1 MTKKIKLFLPLLAL
15 TLLAGCSKSLDLTTL
30 SGEWYVAQI
39 NGETVLVIE
48 KAPYFGIENGKL
60 NGNTGCNS
68 FSADLPQKGKQL
80 DFSKM
85 VTTMR
90 YCPDNETEQKLYAAL
105 RSCKQAKGKEEA
117 FVLTDEHGGELVVCL
132 KRTIV
137 GDLLD
142 GKWYAQVIDGQAV
155 PQSESETPF
164 IGFDAKK
171 GSIYGFTGC
180 NRLTGSFN
188 LKDLQ
193 SGKADFSALGSTR
206 MLCQDAKWERPFLD
220 ALAKTKQ
227 LRLAGNYIFL
237 NDENGKQLMKL
248 SKKE

>member
-1 MTKKIKLFLPLLAL
+1 MTKTIKLILPLLAL
-15 TLLAGCSKSLDLTTL
+15 GLLAGCSKSLDLATL

-39 NGETVLVIE
+39 NGETVSNLA
-48 KAPYFGIENGKL
+48 KAPYFSIENGKL
-60 NGNTGCNS
+60 NGNSGCNS
-68 FSADLPQKGKQL
+68 FSADLPQKGAHL

-85 VTTMR
+85 VTTLR

-105 RSCKQAKGKEEA
+105 RSCKQAKGNAEV
-117 FVLTDEHGGELVVCL
+117 FVLTDERGGELVACQ

-155 PQSESETPF
+155 PQNESETPY
-164 IGFDAKK
+164 IGFDTKK
-171 GSIYGFTGC
+171 DCLYGFTGC

-193 SGKADFSALGSTR
+193 AGKADFSALGSTR

-227 LRLAGNYIFL
+227 LRLAGNYLFL
-237 NDENGKQLMKL
+237 NDENGKQLVKL
-248 SKKE
+248 SQKD

>member
-15 TLLAGCSKSLDLTTL
+15 ALLAGCSKSLDLATL

-39 NGETVLVIE
+39 NGETVSNLA

-68 FSADLPQKGKQL
+68 FSADLPQKGAQL

-85 VTTMR
+85 VTTLR

-105 RSCKQAKGKEEA
+105 RSCKQAKGNAEV
-117 FVLTDEHGGELVVCL
+117 FVLTDERGGELVACH
-132 KRTIV
+132 KRTLTAE
-137 GDLLD
+137 LLE

-164 IGFDAKK
+164 IGFDTKK
-171 GSIYGFTGC
+171 GSLYGFTGC
-180 NRLTGSFN
+180 NRLTGSFS

-193 SGKADFSALGSTR
+193 AGKADFSALGSTR

-227 LRLAGNYIFL
+227 LRLAGNYLFL
-237 NDENGKQLMKL
+237 NDENGKQLVKL

>member
-48 KAPYFGIENGKL
+48 KAPYFGIENGKM

-85 VTTMR
+85 VATMR

-105 RSCKQAKGKEEA
+105 RSCKQAKGNAEA
-117 FVLTDEHGGELVVCL
+117 FVLTDERGGELVVCL

-164 IGFDAKK
+164 IGFDSKK

-193 SGKADFSALGSTR
+193 AGKADFFALGSTR

-220 ALAKTKQ
+220 ALAKTRH
-227 LRLAGNYIFL
+227 LRLAGNYIFM

>member
-1 MTKKIKLFLPLLAL
+1 MTKKINLFFPLLAIA
-15 TLLAGCSKSLDLTTL
+15 LLAGCSKSLDLTTL

-39 NGETVLVIE
+39 NGETVSNLA
-48 KAPYFGIENGKL
+48 KAPYFGIENGRL

-68 FSADLPQKGKQL
+68 FSADLPQKGAHL

-85 VTTMR
+85 VTTLR

-105 RSCKQAKGKEEA
+105 RSCKQSKGNAEA
-117 FVLTDEHGGELVVCL
+117 FVLTDERGGELVVCL

-193 SGKADFSALGSTR
+193 AGKADFSALGSTR

-220 ALAKTKQ
+220 ALAKTRH
-227 LRLAGNYIFL
+227 LRLAGNYIFM

>member
-1 MTKKIKLFLPLLAL
+1 MTKKMKLFLPLLAIA
-15 TLLAGCSKSLDLTTL
+15 LLAGCSKSLDLTTL

-60 NGNTGCNS
+60 SGNTGCNS
-68 FSADLPQKGKQL
+68 FSADLPQKGAQL

-85 VTTMR
+85 VTTLR

-105 RSCKQAKGKEEA
+105 RSCKQAKGNAEA
-117 FVLTDEHGGELVVCL
+117 FVLTDERGGELVACH
-132 KRTIV
+132 KRTLTAE
-137 GDLLD
+137 LLE
-142 GKWYAQVIDGQAV
+142 GKWYALVIDGQAV

-164 IGFDAKK
+164 IGFDTKK
-171 GSIYGFTGC
+171 GNLYGFTGC
-180 NRLTGSFN
+180 NRLTGSYN

-193 SGKADFSALGSTR
+193 AGKADFSALGSTR

-220 ALAKTKQ
+220 ALAKTRH
-227 LRLAGNYIFL
+227 LRLAGNYIFM
-237 NDENGKQLMKL
+237 NDENGKQLVKL
-248 SKKE
+248 SQKE

>member
-105 RSCKQAKGKEEA
+105 RSCKQAKGKPEA
-117 FVLTDEHGGELVVCL
+117 FVLTDERGGELVVCL

-164 IGFDAKK
+164 IGFDSKK

-193 SGKADFSALGSTR
+193 AGKADFSALGSTR

-220 ALAKTKQ
+220 ALAKTRH
-227 LRLAGNYIFL
+227 LRLAGNYIFM
-237 NDENGKQLMKL
+237 NDENGNQLMKL

>member
-1 MTKKIKLFLPLLAL
+1 MTKKIKLFLPLLAIALL
-15 TLLAGCSKSLDLTTL
+15 TGCSKSLDLTTL

-48 KAPYFGIENGKL
+48 KAPYFGIENGRL
-60 NGNTGCNS
+60 NGNSGCNS
-68 FSADLPQKGKQL
+68 FSADLPQKGAQL

-85 VTTMR
+85 VTTLR

-105 RSCKQAKGKEEA
+105 RSCKQAKGKPEA
-117 FVLTDEHGGELVVCL
+117 FVLTDERGGELVVCL

-137 GDLLD
+137 GDLLE

-164 IGFDAKK
+164 IGFDSKK

-193 SGKADFSALGSTR
+193 AGKADFSALGSTR

-220 ALAKTKQ
+220 ALAKTRH
-227 LRLAGNYIFL
+227 LRLAGNYIFM

>member
-1 MTKKIKLFLPLLAL
+1 MTKKIKLFLPLLAIA
-15 TLLAGCSKSLDLTTL
+15 LLAGCSKSLDLATL
-30 SGEWYVAQI
+30 TGEWYVAQI
-39 NGETVLVIE
+39 NGETVSNLA

-105 RSCKQAKGKEEA
+105 RSCKQSKGNAEA
-117 FVLTDEHGGELVVCL
+117 FVLTDERGGELVVCL

-137 GDLLD
+137 GDLLE

-164 IGFDAKK
+164 IGFDTKK
-171 GSIYGFTGC
+171 GSIYGFTG
-180 NRLTGSFN
+180 
-188 LKDLQ
+188 
-193 SGKADFSALGSTR
+193 
-206 MLCQDAKWERPFLD
+206 
-220 ALAKTKQ
+220 
-227 LRLAGNYIFL
+227 
-237 NDENGKQLMKL
+237 
-248 SKKE
+248 